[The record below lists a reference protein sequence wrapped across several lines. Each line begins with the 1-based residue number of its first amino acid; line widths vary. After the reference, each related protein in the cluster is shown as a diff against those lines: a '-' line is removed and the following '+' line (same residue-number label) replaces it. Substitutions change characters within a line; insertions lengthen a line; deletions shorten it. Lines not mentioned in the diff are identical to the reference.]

1 MYAPANTERGCKN
14 GTYQLKGPQS
24 RNRSYATDLGK
35 ARSDLSCTA
44 RQAVNEWRMT
54 WKEGLAMKSWNIRDQ
69 PKESL
74 ERQLTKKYKEI
85 DSNYKMLRRVS
96 NIEDAKM
103 LIDEI
108 WQMKSF
114 AKTIEL
120 ELMRRE
126 YENGT
131 AS

>member
-1 MYAPANTERGCKN
+1 
-14 GTYQLKGPQS
+14 
-24 RNRSYATDLGK
+24 
-35 ARSDLSCTA
+35 
-44 RQAVNEWRMT
+44 
-54 WKEGLAMKSWNIRDQ
+54 MKSWNIRDQ

-74 ERQLTKKYKEI
+74 ERQLEKKYKEI
-85 DSNYKMLRRVS
+85 DSNFRMLRKVS

-114 AKTIEL
+114 ANSIEM

-126 YENGT
+126 YNNGT

>member
-1 MYAPANTERGCKN
+1 
-14 GTYQLKGPQS
+14 
-24 RNRSYATDLGK
+24 
-35 ARSDLSCTA
+35 
-44 RQAVNEWRMT
+44 
-54 WKEGLAMKSWNIRDQ
+54 MKSWNIRDQ

-74 ERQLTKKYKEI
+74 ERQLEKKYKEI
-85 DSNYKMLRRVS
+85 DANFRMLRKVS

-114 AKTIEL
+114 ANSIEM

-126 YENGT
+126 YNNGT

>member
-1 MYAPANTERGCKN
+1 MYK
-14 GTYQLKGPQS
+14 
-24 RNRSYATDLGK
+24 
-35 ARSDLSCTA
+35 
-44 RQAVNEWRMT
+44 T
-54 WKEGLAMKSWNIRDQ
+54 WNVRDQ
-69 PKESL
+69 PKETL
-74 ERQLTKKYKEI
+74 ERQLERKYKEI

-108 WQMKSF
+108 WRKKSF
-114 AKTIEL
+114 VNSIEM

-126 YENGT
+126 YDNGT